1 MSDNRLMGSYTE
13 RMEKGALYQL
23 REINP
28 NIDFTDMTTQYYP
41 SPYKRQLSVFS
52 IVYWL
57 GLTSVRKVSFSN
69 EGVHIQFKKQ
79 EVKIAYRDLRSL
91 SINGF
96 FFKSLNITASQKIS
110 VRGLKSSEATEIQ
123 NKILAAEEC
132 AWADQLSIEADRIS
146 QLSKWI
152 DQLKNRTHFQRHST
166 FDAQMRNARS
176 LHARFGKRFPNRL
189 KETIS
194 AKELLKIRDF
204 LASRTL
210 DRNSINVEYIDL
222 EILRNKGLFDRIEK
236 NPLTEEQ
243 RRAVVVDEDSNLV
256 IASAGSGKTSVI
268 VAKTAWL
275 LDKGDRQPSEVLLL
289 AFARDARREMIERL
303 DERIMR
309 PDIGDV
315 NVHTFHSL
323 GLHVIGHVTG
333 EKPSLSKL
341 AEDDFQLVDFIKA
354 TIRHKLSDENF
365 RELINTWFGEF
376 FSKYQSH
383 FEFENHG
390 QYWDYLRK
398 NNIRSLKGEKL
409 KSFEE
414 CQIANFL
421 ALNGIEYEYE
431 ANYRYN
437 TANSQY
443 RQYKP
448 DFFLPQFDIYIEHL
462 GLKGFGRTA
471 PFVERKPY
479 LTALRWKRELHKKH
493 GTILV
498 ETYSCEKEQGILSK
512 RLREKLEAVGV
523 QFSPVDPEV
532 IFKTLNEHGQVD
544 TFTNL
549 VKTFLGHFKGNHLT
563 EDDLWARVS
572 EGKECE
578 RSTAFIRVFI
588 PIFEAYE
595 NALRSE
601 NAIDFH
607 DMISMA
613 TDHIKTGRFV
623 SPFRYIMVDEFQ
635 DISPGRSEFIKA
647 LKSSDPDVQL
657 YCVGDDWQS
666 IFRFAGSDI
675 SIMKDFGEHF
685 GIYERS
691 DLTTTFRSDK
701 TIVEEATNFVLQNN
715 FQISKLVQ
723 AARKSEVASINV
735 GFLDPDPKSR
745 MELLSS
751 ILSKIVSSQYFN
763 EGSEVLVLGRYAIK
777 TYLKAYNI
785 DYIEILN
792 DLELRYPQVKI
803 KFLSVHRSKG
813 LEADYV
819 IVLDVISDFL
829 GFPNEMVDD
838 PILNLVLS
846 KPEVF
851 PNSEERRLFYVAL
864 TRAKEKIF
872 LITETGKVSP
882 FINEVIQSP
891 FEVEIF
897 GREPKT
903 NIPCPDC
910 KTGVMNLKRQS
921 GSFWGCSN
929 YPYCEHTEQAC
940 PHCNK
945 GHLNPTTS
953 NEIICD
959 ICEQSVERCPS
970 NGCSGW
976 LQVRSGRNGNFLG
989 CTEYFKSG
997 CQYTRS
1003 INRPS

>member
-1 MSDNRLMGSYTE
+1 MN
-13 RMEKGALYQL
+13 
-23 REINP
+23 
-28 NIDFTDMTTQYYP
+28 TQPYP
-41 SPYKRQLSVFS
+41 SPYQRPISFFS
-52 IVYWL
+52 LAYWL
-57 GLTSVRKVSFSN
+57 GLASIKKVSFSN
-69 EGVHIQFKKQ
+69 EGIHFHYKKR
-79 EVKIAYRDLRSL
+79 EVLIPYQDLQSVSTKG
-91 SINGF
+91 SI
-96 FFKSLNITASQKIS
+96 FKSIDIAASSKIL
-110 VRGLKSSEATEIQ
+110 VKGLKSAEAAEILA
-123 NKILAAEEC
+123 KILEAEEL
-132 AWADQLSIEADRIS
+132 AWGDQLLREADQIFQI
-146 QLSKWI
+146 SKWI
-152 DQLKNRTHFQRHST
+152 GQIKDRTHFQRHSV
-166 FDAQMRNARS
+166 FEAQMQNAKYLS
-176 LHARFGKRFPNRL
+176 ARFGKRVPNGL
-189 KETIS
+189 TENLS
-194 AKELLKIRDF
+194 AKGLLLIRDF
-204 LASRTL
+204 LSSPPP
-210 DRNSINVEYIDL
+210 DRNAINVEYIDR
-222 EILRNKGLFDRIEK
+222 EIDRNNDLFDHIEK

-243 RRAVVVDEDSNLV
+243 RKSVVVDEDSNLV

-275 LDKGDRQPSEVLLL
+275 LEKGDRKPSEILLL
-289 AFARDARREMIERL
+289 AFARDARKEMVERL
-303 DERIMR
+303 SERILH
-309 PDIGDV
+309 PDISDV

-323 GLHVIGHVTG
+323 GLHVIGHATG
-333 EKPSLSKL
+333 EKPSLSNL
-341 AEDDFQLVDFIKA
+341 AEDDLRLAEFIKS
-354 TIRHKLSDENF
+354 TIRQKLSDKSF
-365 RELINTWFGEF
+365 SDLINTWFAEF

-383 FEFENHG
+383 FEFDNQG

-421 ALNGIEYEYE
+421 ALNGIEYQYE
-431 ANYRYN
+431 ANYRHN

-448 DFFLPQFDIYIEHL
+448 DFFLPQFDVYIEHL

-471 PFVERKPY
+471 PFVQRKPY

-493 GTILV
+493 GTTLV
-498 ETYSCEKEQGILSK
+498 ETYSCEKQQGILST
-512 RLREKLEAVGV
+512 RLREKLEAAGV
-523 QFSPVDPEV
+523 QFSPVDPEI
-532 IFKTLNEHGQVD
+532 IFKTLNENGQID

-563 EDDLWARVS
+563 EGDLWARVS
-572 EGKECE
+572 GGKECE
-578 RSTAFIRVFI
+578 RNSAFIRVFM

-595 NALRSE
+595 DALRSE

-613 TDHIKTGRFV
+613 TDYIKTGRFV
-623 SPFRYIMVDEFQ
+623 SSLRYIMVDEFQ
-635 DISPGRSEFIKA
+635 DISPGRSELVKA
-647 LKSSDPDVQL
+647 LQASDPDVQL
-657 YCVGDDWQS
+657 YCVGDDWQA

-691 DLTTTFRSDK
+691 DLTKTFRSEK
-701 TIVEEATNFVLQNN
+701 TIVDEATNFVLQNN

-723 AARKSEVASINV
+723 AKRKSEEASINV
-735 GFLDPDPKSR
+735 GFLGSNDESR
-745 MELLSS
+745 KELLSS
-751 ILSKIVSSQYFN
+751 IFQKVVGSQSFK
-763 EGSEVLVLGRYAIK
+763 EGSEVLVLGRYTLK
-777 TYLKAYNI
+777 TYSKVFNV

-792 DLELRYPQVKI
+792 DLKLRYPEVKI
-803 KFLSVHRSKG
+803 NFLSVHRSKG

-819 IVLDVISDFL
+819 IVLDVVSDFL

-864 TRAKEKIF
+864 TRAKEKVF

-903 NIPCPDC
+903 NIPCPEC
-910 KTGVMNLKRQS
+910 ETGVMNLKKGRPS
-921 GSFWGCSN
+921 AFWGCSN

-945 GHLNPTTS
+945 GHLSPLS
-953 NEIICD
+953 HNEIVCE
-959 ICEQSVERCPS
+959 ICEQSVEHCPS
-970 NGCSGW
+970 EGCTGW

-989 CTEYFKSG
+989 CTKYFESG
-997 CQYTRS
+997 CRYTRN
-1003 INRPS
+1003 INTN